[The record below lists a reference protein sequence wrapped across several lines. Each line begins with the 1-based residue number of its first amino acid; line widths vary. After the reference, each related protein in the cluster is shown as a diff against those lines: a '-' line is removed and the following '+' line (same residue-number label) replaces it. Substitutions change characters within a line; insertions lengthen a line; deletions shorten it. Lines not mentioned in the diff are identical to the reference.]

1 MEACVKLSANL
12 QNHEPERWISGTP
25 GVYAWNVSYPVGS
38 HEFMFRIDQR
48 FIRAF
53 TIFIGAF
60 LRLLLAIILV
70 APIIAC
76 SCETRLRS
84 VKRRSAERGREV
96 YIIEAHSGSTNSSSD
111 GGSKEEP
118 AGHLG

>member
-1 MEACVKLSANL
+1 MR
-12 QNHEPERWISGTP
+12 PD
-25 GVYAWNVSYPVGS
+25 GVRNVPRVYFRSPADPPFRFMILKI
-38 HEFMFRIDQR
+38 HIQFMFRIGQR

-70 APIIAC
+70 APIVAC
-76 SCETRLRS
+76 RCETRLRS

-96 YIIEAHSGSTNSSSD
+96 YIIEAHGGSTNSSSD